1 MKYCEMETGVANSSL
16 SALRIEENLDVTD
29 SRCSHSSKS
38 YDAVVFDVLRVLP
51 EDFASQLTL
60 LDLPVFRAIQPEE
73 LSSCGWNKKDK
84 LTVAPNVLGLTRRF
98 NHVSFWTVK
107 EILNG
112 QTAKQRGEIVA
123 HFIKIAKRLHELNN
137 LHSEFAI
144 ISALQSAPI
153 FRLSRTWAHVSKKEK
168 TTFEKLAEIFSDRNN
183 FEKVREH
190 MSNLKLPC
198 IPYLGIFLTDLVYI
212 DIAHPESK
220 GLENHQ
226 RHMKMNN
233 ILRIIADFQQSTYGH
248 LPVLSH
254 VQNYLMSVRY
264 IEELQRFMEE
274 DNYKASL
281 KLEPPVSHTNLSHS
295 KEELN
300 FSEREKNLR
309 VPGVMTPR
317 SSGSMPSRGQVG
329 SKFVPCHRKAR
340 SLGTNIFASSSTY
353 ELTILQSTNVSKL
366 RHLLDDSV
374 LEISPQLS
382 RASSLGP
389 DQGEINN
396 GLEHV
401 DENSDFFLP
410 LKHTSGSEELPQQF
424 IDGQIRFQGCLK
436 RKTLLKEGKK
446 PAVSS
451 WMRYWVSLSGM
462 SLIYFSP
469 KTLRGHE
476 RADFKSTA
484 SKVSSIAGWIVVRN
498 ENSETFQLSNP
509 LKGNVYKFRTGTKA
523 KAVEWC
529 HHLHDATTQ
538 HDEQPPAN
546 LMTFE

>member
-1 MKYCEMETGVANSSL
+1 MKYCEMAAELASSSL
-16 SALRIEENLDVTD
+16 SALRIEESSDVTD
-29 SRCSHSSKS
+29 SRWSHSSKS
-38 YDAVVFDVLRVLP
+38 YDAVVFDVLRVAP

-60 LDLPVFRAIQPEE
+60 LDLPVFKAMQPEE
-73 LSSCGWNKKDK
+73 LTSCGWNKKDK

-123 HFIKIAKRLHELNN
+123 YFIKIAKRLHELNN

-153 FRLSRTWAHVSKKEK
+153 FRLSRTWAHISKKEK
-168 TTFEKLAEIFSDRNN
+168 ATFEKLAEIFSDRNN

-212 DIAHPESK
+212 DVAHPESK
-220 GLENHQ
+220 GLENHH

-233 ILRIIADFQQSTYGH
+233 ILRIIADFQQSTYDH

-274 DNYKASL
+274 DNYKF
-281 KLEPPVSHTNLSHS
+281 VSDLFMIGLWS
-295 KEELN
+295 
-300 FSEREKNLR
+300 F
-309 VPGVMTPR
+309 
-317 SSGSMPSRGQVG
+317 
-329 SKFVPCHRKAR
+329 
-340 SLGTNIFASSSTY
+340 IFASSSTY
-353 ELTILQSTNVSKL
+353 ELTTLQSTNVCKL

-401 DENSDFFLP
+401 DESSDFFLP
-410 LKHTSGSEELPQQF
+410 LKHTSGSEELPQEF

-451 WMRYWVSLSGM
+451 WMRYWVSLWGT

-484 SKVSSIAGWIVVRN
+484 SKMSSIVGWMVVRS
-498 ENSETFQLSNP
+498 ENSQQSDTFQLSDP

-529 HHLHDATTQ
+529 RHLHDATSQ
-538 HDEQPPAN
+538 YDNQPPAN